1 MARYAGMVGYAISVE
16 ERPGVFV
23 DQFEERKLTGK
34 VVRSSR
40 RLDEV
45 DTVNKD
51 ISVGNTISVLADA
64 FAQEHFFAIRY
75 VEWAG
80 SYWTV
85 TEVTD
90 QRPRLLLRLGG
101 IYNGRRAIVAGD

>member
-1 MARYAGMVGYAISVE
+1 MVGYAISVE
-16 ERPGVFV
+16 KRPGVFE
-23 DQFEERKLTGK
+23 DQFEERKLRGK

-64 FAQEHFFAIRY
+64 FAREHFFAIRY

-101 IYNGRRAIVAGD
+101 IYNGRRAIVASD